1 MYGKDSFQAT
11 SIQSF
16 WLCFLKIWFHI
27 AELLYELLCASVYC
41 ILYFY
46 RVRKYEIWP
55 NLLGQTLHK
64 MFLNIKLPSEALK
77 MKLERYV
84 VEISEA
90 LLQNIAQ
97 RARGGTK
104 PQKCTFIFKL
114 YLLFYETPLSDE
126 LTTLQIFSIC
136 QFLG

>member
-1 MYGKDSFQAT
+1 
-11 SIQSF
+11 
-16 WLCFLKIWFHI
+16 
-27 AELLYELLCASVYC
+27 
-41 ILYFY
+41 
-46 RVRKYEIWP
+46 
-55 NLLGQTLHK
+55 

-104 PQKCTFIFKL
+104 PQN
-114 YLLFYETPLSDE
+114 LL
-126 LTTLQIFSIC
+126 
-136 QFLG
+136 